1 MNTILRVTRMFR
13 VAVNRSIQSRTLSDA
28 NAALKKDDYMA
39 TVKYPA
45 LWLYAFYGYFSYCCI
60 AHGWKMDKVHQEL
73 EINGLPLRDRPRD
86 PDHKLLSSYRKI
98 RYE

>member
-1 MNTILRVTRMFR
+1 MLRVRM
-13 VAVNRSIQSRTLSDA
+13 NRSIQTRTVSDG

-45 LWLYAFYGYFSYCCI
+45 LWLYAIYGYLSYRCI
-60 AHGWKMDKVHQEL
+60 AYGWKMDKVYEEL

-86 PDHKLLSSYRKI
+86 PDHKLLSGYRKV